1 MLRPRSELFGM
12 AFETLRRNPGRSL
25 LTLLGLAIGVGAF
38 IAMVSFGEGA
48 RRSVLAQF
56 QALGTH
62 LVRVRGWSRGG
73 QERKP
78 LSDADIAQ
86 IQRDSAAI
94 AHVIP
99 VARNFIEATHGGHSW
114 WTPVTGTEPAFTTLH
129 NWDPS
134 LGGLFNASDL
144 ARRAKVCV
152 LGQTVVRQLF
162 GDASRDVLGE
172 TVTLGGLLTCRVI
185 GVLGSKGTSTSGNDV
200 DDIVLIPVTT
210 FVTYFGLEFGYNQL
224 EIGPAAPEL
233 VEAAKEDARV
243 ALRHSHGLGIGEAE
257 DFQVDSPTEVL
268 RAVDRTATILAR
280 LLQGIAAVSLF
291 VGGVG
296 IMNIQLVS
304 VTERTAEIG
313 VRAAIGASPRQILSQ
328 FLVEGAL
335 LSLLGATFGILI
347 GVGVSVSVGRYMG
360 WQGIT
365 SFGDIAGAAAFG
377 IAVGLVFGFLPAR
390 RAAMLDPIEALR
402 RQ

>member
-1 MLRPRSELFGM
+1 MRRPRSELFGM
-12 AFETLRRNPGRSL
+12 AFETLRRNPGRSV

-48 RRSVLAQF
+48 RRAVLDQF

-62 LVRVRGWSRGG
+62 LIRVRGTTRGN
-73 QERKP
+73 QDRRP
-78 LSDADIAQ
+78 LSDADVAAIE
-86 IQRDSAAI
+86 RDSPSVLE
-94 AHVIP
+94 VIP
-99 VARNFIEATHGGHSW
+99 VARMNFEASHAGRQW
-114 WTPVTGTEPAFTTLH
+114 WTQVTGSEPAFTTLH
-129 NWDPS
+129 NWDLS
-134 LGGLFNASDL
+134 LGGLFNERDL
-144 ARRAKVCV
+144 ARRSKVCV
-152 LGQTVVRQLF
+152 VGKTIVRELF
-162 GDASRDVLGE
+162 GDPDLDVLGD
-172 TVTLGGLLTCRVI
+172 TITLGGLLTCRII
-185 GVLGSKGTSTSGNDV
+185 GVLGAKGISTSGNDI

-210 FVTYFGLEFGYNQL
+210 FSTYFGLPQGYSAI
-224 EIGPAAPEL
+224 EIEPAAPEL
-233 VEAAKEDARV
+233 VEAVKVEAAQAMR
-243 ALRHSHGLGIGEAE
+243 RSHGLELEEAD

-268 RAVDRTATILAR
+268 KAVESTATILAR

-313 VRAAIGASPRQILSQ
+313 IRAAIGASPRQILAQ

-335 LSLLGATFGILI
+335 LSLLGATFGIII
-347 GVGVSVSVGRYMG
+347 GVGVSVTVAGYMG
-360 WQGIT
+360 WERIT
-365 SFGDIAGAAAFG
+365 SIKDVIGAAAFG

>member
-1 MLRPRSELFGM
+1 MRRPRSELFGM
-12 AFETLRRNPGRSL
+12 AFETLRRNPGRSV

-48 RRSVLAQF
+48 RRAVMDQF
-56 QALGTH
+56 KALGTH
-62 LVRVRGWSRGG
+62 LVRVRGTTRGG

-78 LSDADIAQ
+78 LTDADAVAL
-86 IQRDSAAI
+86 QRDSTTI
-94 AHVIP
+94 ARVIR
-99 VARNFIEATHGGHSW
+99 VARVMFETTHAGRQW
-114 WTPVTGTEPAFTTLH
+114 WAPVHGVDPDFTALH
-129 NWDPS
+129 LWDTS
-134 LGGLFNASDL
+134 LGGMFDERDL
-144 ARRAKVCV
+144 DRRAKVCV
-152 LGQTVVRQLF
+152 LGQTVVRELF
-162 GDASRDVLGE
+162 GDASADPLGE
-172 TVTLGGLLTCRVI
+172 TVTISGLLTCRVI
-185 GVLGSKGTSTSGNDV
+185 GVLTAKGTSTSGNDI

-210 FVTYFGLEFGYNQL
+210 FTAYFGLPQGYSQL
-224 EIGPAAPEL
+224 EIGPSQPEWI
-233 VEAAKEDARV
+233 EAAKDEAQNIMHR
-243 ALRHSHGLGIGEAE
+243 SHGLAVGEAD

-313 VRAAIGASPRQILSQ
+313 IRSAIGASPRQILSQ

-335 LSLLGATFGILI
+335 LSLLGATFGIIL
-347 GVGVSVSVGRYMG
+347 GVGVSVTVARYMG
-360 WQGIT
+360 WQRIT
-365 SFGDIAGAAAFG
+365 SFGDVAVAAAFG
-377 IAVGLVFGFLPAR
+377 IGVGLVFGFLPAR
-390 RAAMLDPIEALR
+390 RAALLDPIEALR